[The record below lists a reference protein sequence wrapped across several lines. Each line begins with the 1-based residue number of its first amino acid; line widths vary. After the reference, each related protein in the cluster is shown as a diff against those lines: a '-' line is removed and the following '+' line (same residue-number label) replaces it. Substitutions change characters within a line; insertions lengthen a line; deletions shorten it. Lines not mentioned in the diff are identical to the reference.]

1 MGIWKCTMENLVNH
15 KTFWHNKSVLVTGH
29 TGFKGGWLSLWLDKV
44 GAKVSGYALKPT
56 EENNFYNSVY
66 AKGFV
71 GTEIFADIANSRKLS
86 GYIKKQKPSFIF
98 HLAAQPLVRSSYL
111 NPVETFKTNALGVVN
126 LFEAVR
132 SCSFEPTIINVTT
145 DKVYKTKDVKQ
156 ALSEVSE
163 LGGDDPYSASKTCS
177 EIITNCYKNSYFEKT
192 NVKIA
197 TVRAGNVIGGGD
209 MATDRLIPDYFRSL
223 LKNTE
228 IVIRNPKAI
237 RPWQHVLEPVS
248 GYIKLAEKL
257 SSENGSQYEGS
268 WNFAPSNGIFEV
280 GEIIGKLCKIT
291 GGKEYKVSEKSNL
304 PESQSIILDSSK
316 AMKKLNWKPKLKIDE
331 ALSLTYA
338 WFSRSLVDD
347 NMKEFS
353 MQQIMDYQKY
363 G

>member
-1 MGIWKCTMENLVNH
+1 MINQDQ
-15 KTFWHNKSVLVTGH
+15 
-29 TGFKGGWLSLWLDKV
+29 GWLNI
-44 GAKVSGYALKPT
+44 YKPRGISSF
-56 EENNFYNSVY
+56 NVVY
-66 AKGFV
+66 K
-71 GTEIFADIANSRKLS
+71 
-86 GYIKKQKPSFIF
+86 IKKKSK
-98 HLAAQPLVRSSYL
+98 LY
-111 NPVETFKTNALGVVN
+111 VEN
-126 LFEAVR
+126 
-132 SCSFEPTIINVTT
+132 
-145 DKVYKTKDVKQ
+145 D
-156 ALSEVSE
+156 E
-163 LGGDDPYSASKTCS
+163 LWGTDPYSASKVGA
-177 EIITNCYKNSYFEKT
+177 EIVTHSYLNSFFIKKKFNC
-192 NVKIA
+192 KIA
-197 TVRAGNVIGGGD
+197 TVRAGNVLGGGD
-209 MATDRLIPDYFRSL
+209 FSENRIIPDIYKAI
-223 LKNTE
+223 KNKNNL
-228 IVIRNPKAI
+228 VLRNPNYI